1 MKILHSLLFLL
12 LLAGSAW
19 GGTATEETTI
29 SWGRERLVASEQ
41 KADSLKFEQY
51 YFKELFGKPL
61 MISLIRGKSPVRYG
75 IGVCKNGKRETVS
88 SMARKHNAAAAVN
101 AGFFTFDPAS
111 RPVGVLKSANVV
123 VNAGFFTFDPASRPV
138 GVLKSANVVYNDS
151 IDGLKN
157 RGYLAISPEQEV
169 KILTPAELK
178 LDEFDS
184 IVHGNDLLLRNGRVT
199 ASTTP
204 DRHPRTAV
212 GIGTEG
218 DVVLVVVD
226 GRNEKSAGVTL
237 HELALIM
244 KSLGCHDALNLD
256 GGGSSTMYWKN
267 RGVMN
272 YPSDNKKFDHAGE
285 RQVHNILLLML

>member
-123 VNAGFFTFDPASRPV
+123 
-138 GVLKSANVVYNDS
+138 YNDS

-178 LDEFDS
+178 LEGSDGGRD
-184 IVHGNDLLLRNGRVT
+184 VDLLRHLQSRDRLRNAARR
-199 ASTTP
+199 S
-204 DRHPRTAV
+204 R
-212 GIGTEG
+212 
-218 DVVLVVVD
+218 
-226 GRNEKSAGVTL
+226 L
-237 HELALIM
+237 H
-244 KSLGCHDALNLD
+244 
-256 GGGSSTMYWKN
+256 
-267 RGVMN
+267 
-272 YPSDNKKFDHAGE
+272 
-285 RQVHNILLLML
+285 LLLHFPHRIRGRSGCRRSFLLLYAPAAEAAESVEAPPPGPAGTGRFSRFFHYRS

>member
-61 MISLIRGKSPVRYG
+61 MISLIRGKSPVRYR
-75 IGVCKNGKRETVS
+75 IGVCENGKRETVS
-88 SMARKHNAAAAVN
+88 SMARKHNAAAA
-101 AGFFTFDPAS
+101 
-111 RPVGVLKSANVV
+111 

-244 KSLGCHDALNLD
+244 KSLGCHNALNLD

>member
-41 KADSLKFEQY
+41 KTDSLKFEQY

-75 IGVCKNGKRETVS
+75 IGVCENGKRETVS
-88 SMARKHNAAAAVN
+88 SMARKHNAAAA
-101 AGFFTFDPAS
+101 
-111 RPVGVLKSANVV
+111 

-285 RQVHNILLLML
+285 RQVHNILLCYYDSKDSNKEGE